1 MGIKAFKQEAETQLK
16 DYSKEHWSISK
27 KLKIKRSEDGL
38 KADPYS
44 ALAEVLELKR
54 KLDLC
59 VRGLI
64 TARSVLESNMVYLPE
79 LDNILAE
86 VGKEHE

>member
-1 MGIKAFKQEAETQLK
+1 L
-16 DYSKEHWSISK
+16 SISK

-44 ALAEVLELKR
+44 ALAEVLELR
-54 KLDLC
+54 RLLDLC
-59 VRGLI
+59 VSGLI
-64 TARSVLESNMVYLPE
+64 TARSVLESNMVYVPE
-79 LDNILAE
+79 LDNILEE